1 MFASHTVVLF
11 MHPATTQKVVYG
23 AKSEVAAAAGLNG
36 TLPDVFIE
44 YYQKSG
50 IEMRQAE
57 GDETRRI
64 AEFRPANGA
73 KGEVSEEVM
82 CWTRQDG
89 GWLLLLVTCGSQRN
103 GVISKFLL
111 PVERSDSDIG
121 INSLFPVMLGSSH
134 PDQQTTDPARDAQ
147 EKKREGV

>member
-64 AEFRPANGA
+64 AEEVFEKTKGKFR
-73 KGEVSEEVM
+73 
-82 CWTRQDG
+82 
-89 GWLLLLVTCGSQRN
+89 
-103 GVISKFLL
+103 
-111 PVERSDSDIG
+111 
-121 INSLFPVMLGSSH
+121 
-134 PDQQTTDPARDAQ
+134 
-147 EKKREGV
+147 KK